1 MVMMRRI
8 QRNDFG
14 IEFRVGVN
22 MNILLFSGVL
32 RCIPV
37 NGTERETRNGPS
49 GGVFVQSLRR
59 MAAGDQSINLE

>member
-37 NGTERETRNGPS
+37 NGTERETRNGLS
-49 GGVFVQSLRR
+49 GGVFCSIASPNGGGRSEHQS
-59 MAAGDQSINLE
+59 